1 MVTSHGR
8 RAGRGATRHVP
19 PFPPPLQSLWPYAET
34 PTHLLRQVLGDLWC
48 WCGACSGG
56 APPIRCA
63 SRSSVCR
70 ARERGRSRRAPG
82 SVSDCAQRAT
92 PSTGCRWWR
101 RAHCRRRLGRGCR
114 GRGDGRLG
122 ADQLGAPGGRRR
134 YDPRAVG
141 GHGPLP
147 PTSGRLTGGERGRTG
162 SDRLRGTFVLTIG
175 PRRPKASSRRARYS
189 SSKRHRKAM
198 VY

>member
-1 MVTSHGR
+1 MAKRAHRENRHGR
-8 RAGRGATRHVP
+8 EEESSGRKRRNPLKAAGV
-19 PFPPPLQSLWPYAET
+19 ET
-34 PTHLLRQVLGDLWC
+34 VDYKNVGLLRTFLSD
-48 WCGACSGG
+48 
-56 APPIRCA
+56 
-63 SRSSVCR
+63 
-70 ARERGRSRRAPG
+70 RGKIRSRRVLARRLSGGKVPAALDG
-82 SVSDCAQRAT
+82 LAEEVVALLTAEQEAMLGDARAQ
-92 PSTGCRWWR
+92 R

-134 YDPRAVG
+134 DDPRAVG

-147 PTSGRLTGGERGRTG
+147 PTSGRLTAGERGRTG
-162 SDRLRGTFVLTIG
+162 SDRRRGTFVLTIG

-189 SSKRHRKAM
+189 SSKRRRKAM